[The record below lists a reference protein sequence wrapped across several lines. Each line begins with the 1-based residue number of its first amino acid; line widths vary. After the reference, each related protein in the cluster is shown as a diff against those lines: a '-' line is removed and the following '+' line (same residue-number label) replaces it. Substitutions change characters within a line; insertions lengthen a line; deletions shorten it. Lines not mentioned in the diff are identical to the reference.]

1 MMKIGKKKVSD
12 GLKALFVIVGAVVT
26 IGTIAVV
33 LYNVF
38 KKYFKITV
46 ECENDDDCFDD
57 FDEYDPVCSPDDCA
71 SCAKKEEE
79 EEEDDEEE
87 DDEEEDEDEEED
99 KE

>member
-1 MMKIGKKKVSD
+1 MKNNEKKLSD

-46 ECENDDDCFDD
+46 ECENDDDDCFDD
-57 FDEYDPVCSPDDCA
+57 FDEYDPVCSPEDCA

-79 EEEDDEEE
+79 EDED
-87 DDEEEDEDEEED
+87 EDEDEEEEED
-99 KE
+99 EE

>member
-1 MMKIGKKKVSD
+1 MKNSEKKLSD

-46 ECENDDDCFDD
+46 ECENDDDDCFDD
-57 FDEYDPVCSPDDCA
+57 FDEYDPVCSPEDCA

-79 EEEDDEEE
+79 EDED
-87 DDEEEDEDEEED
+87 EDEDEEEEED
-99 KE
+99 EE